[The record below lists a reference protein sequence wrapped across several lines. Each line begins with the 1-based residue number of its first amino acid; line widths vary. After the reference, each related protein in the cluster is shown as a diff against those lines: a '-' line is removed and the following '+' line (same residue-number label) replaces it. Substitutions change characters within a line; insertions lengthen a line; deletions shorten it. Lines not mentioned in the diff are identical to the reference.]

1 MSDFELKM
9 LRHDLAAAETEIR
22 EIRRKTIED
31 ILELFKIEGMAKKD
45 LERAIR
51 EML

>member
-1 MSDFELKM
+1 MIEFEVKI
-9 LRHDLAAAETEIR
+9 LRHELAAAETEIR